1 MTAPVTIDSL
11 PNEILLSILPYL
23 STPELLTVTTL
34 NRRLYSAAV
43 ALLHDR
49 FLHAARLPDHE
60 LQLECFT
67 PAQRL
72 FSEPS
77 YCSYTHT
84 DALAVP
90 EADTRSL
97 AGLNNLYSHFT
108 PVRNSGAEAQPEV
121 SSETIH
127 LDEAEPFAQLCTV
140 VNIVKRGPRRGL
152 FLSHVN
158 VEEGLIRTWREW
170 LAKRCDKGGDCA
182 DGSEAGAPPI
192 LWADAKQ
199 DVGIRFGV
207 VERKALP
214 RQAVFVMSDEDF
226 PVSYRLE
233 FSELV
238 VRTRRL
244 LVNLERS
251 ETEELTNSGNAI
263 VIASF

>member
-1 MTAPVTIDSL
+1 MLTPPTIDSL

-23 STPELLTVTTL
+23 STSELRSITSL
-34 NRRLYSAAV
+34 NRRLYAAAV

-49 FLHAARLPDHE
+49 LVRAAALPDHE

-77 YCSYTHT
+77 YCEYVGT
-84 DALAVP
+84 DSLPVAESDV
-90 EADTRSL
+90 RSL
-97 AGLNNLYSHFT
+97 AGLGNLYSHFR
-108 PVRNSGAEAQPEV
+108 PVRNSGAGTQAELA
-121 SSETIH
+121 SETIH
-127 LDEAEPFAQLCTV
+127 LDESEPFAQLCTV
-140 VNIVKRGPRRGL
+140 VNIVKRGPRKGL

-158 VEEGLIRTWREW
+158 VQEGLIRTWREW
-170 LAKRCDKGGDCA
+170 LAKRA
-182 DGSEAGAPPI
+182 ENESETTGAPPV

-199 DVGIRFGV
+199 DVGIRFGL

-233 FSELV
+233 FSELL
-238 VRTRRL
+238 VRTSKL
-244 LVNLERS
+244 LTNLERS